1 MDFLINNFN
10 SFISLMKTFNFTD
23 FLDIAITSFVIYHFI
38 RIIRETRA
46 SQLVKGILILII
58 AYFLSSQL
66 HFVMLSNLLNK
77 FFEFAV
83 ITVLIVFQPELRSIL
98 EQIGRNKLGKKLN
111 PRAYYKYDSIGIQ
124 EKKDCINAVVD
135 AVSVLQKSK
144 TGALLIFERETKLG
158 DIVDT
163 GTVINATPSIPLI
176 GNIFFNKAPLHDG
189 ALVIRGDKAFAAGG
203 ILPLTK
209 NQSISAELGTRHR
222 AALGITEISD
232 AVAVVVSEE
241 TGNISLALNG
251 VLTRNYTKEHLKN
264 KLDDLFFSDI
274 EESNVKKQIVNSI
287 RRIIKNESKKGK
299 S

>member
-1 MDFLINNFN
+1 M
-10 SFISLMKTFNFTD
+10 
-23 FLDIAITSFVIYHFI
+23 
-38 RIIRETRA
+38 
-46 SQLVKGILILII
+46 
-58 AYFLSSQL
+58 
-66 HFVMLSNLLNK
+66 
-77 FFEFAV
+77 
-83 ITVLIVFQPELRSIL
+83 
-98 EQIGRNKLGKKLN
+98 
-111 PRAYYKYDSIGIQ
+111 
-124 EKKDCINAVVD
+124 
-135 AVSVLQKSK
+135 SVLQKSK

-189 ALVIRGDKAFAAGG
+189 ALVIRGDKAFAAGC

>member
-1 MDFLINNFN
+1 MDFIINNFN
-10 SFISLMKTFNFTD
+10 SFISLMKTFTISD
-23 FLDIAITSFVIYHFI
+23 FIDIAITSFIIYHFI

-58 AYFLSSQL
+58 AYFLASQL
-66 HFVMLSNLLNK
+66 HLVILSNLLNK

-111 PRAYYKYDSIGIQ
+111 PKAYYKYDMVGIK
-124 EKKDCINAVVD
+124 EKKDCINSVVE
-135 AVSVLQKSK
+135 AVSALQNTK
-144 TGALLIFERETKLG
+144 TGALIIFERETKLG

-163 GTVINATPSIPLI
+163 GTIVKAEPSVSLIN
-176 GNIFFNKAPLHDG
+176 NIFFNKAPLHDG
-189 ALVIRGDKAFAAGG
+189 AVIIRGDKVYAAGC

-209 NQSISAELGTRHR
+209 NKSIDPNLGTRHR

-232 AVAVVVSEE
+232 AIGVIVSEE
-241 TGNISLALNG
+241 TGAISVALG
-251 VLTRNYTKEHLKN
+251 GTLTRGYTKEHLKN

-274 EESNVKKQIVNSI
+274 EEIDIKKYFVKSI
-287 RRIIKNESKKGK
+287 RRFTK

>member
-1 MDFLINNFN
+1 M
-10 SFISLMKTFNFTD
+10 
-23 FLDIAITSFVIYHFI
+23 
-38 RIIRETRA
+38 
-46 SQLVKGILILII
+46 
-58 AYFLSSQL
+58 
-66 HFVMLSNLLNK
+66 
-77 FFEFAV
+77 
-83 ITVLIVFQPELRSIL
+83 
-98 EQIGRNKLGKKLN
+98 
-111 PRAYYKYDSIGIQ
+111 
-124 EKKDCINAVVD
+124 
-135 AVSVLQKSK
+135 
-144 TGALLIFERETKLG
+144 
-158 DIVDT
+158 
-163 GTVINATPSIPLI
+163 
-176 GNIFFNKAPLHDG
+176 
-189 ALVIRGDKAFAAGG
+189 
-203 ILPLTK
+203 PLTK

>member
-1 MDFLINNFN
+1 
-10 SFISLMKTFNFTD
+10 
-23 FLDIAITSFVIYHFI
+23 
-38 RIIRETRA
+38 
-46 SQLVKGILILII
+46 
-58 AYFLSSQL
+58 
-66 HFVMLSNLLNK
+66 MLSNLLNK

-135 AVSVLQKSK
+135 AVNVLQKSK

-189 ALVIRGDKAFAAGG
+189 ALVIRGDKAFAAGC